1 MQTEQQNNGEETL
14 TITVWLS
21 GRSYRIRIKPDEES
35 EVRKAIKIA
44 DQKVNE
50 LRTHYSGKDDQD
62 FLAMCLLSYAG
73 DTATASFSD
82 PVINQEIKNL
92 TQKIDRVLVSGP
104 DNLGSV
110 EE

>member
-1 MQTEQQNNGEETL
+1 MQGAQQTQEEETL
-14 TITVWLS
+14 SITVWLS
-21 GRSYRIRIKPDEES
+21 GRSYRIRIKPEEES

-73 DTATASFSD
+73 DVATESFSD
-82 PVINQEIKNL
+82 PVITEEIRNL
-92 TQKIDRVLVSGP
+92 SKKIDKVLAGSG
-104 DNLGSV
+104 
-110 EE
+110 EEEATA